1 MQFWNELEGRVFDG
15 VYPLRR
21 LTRSEG
27 RTAWFET
34 ESGDGRRAVIS
45 LTESLTDVEEVVK
58 RLEAAQG
65 LQDPNLV
72 AIFKVGRARFEK
84 TLFVYALMEHTE
96 QNLSEVLREQ
106 PLSKEDVQQVAEAL
120 VGALTTIHQHGLLH
134 GRVEPDSVF
143 AVGETVKLRSDCL
156 QSPGSTRAGDVAGIG
171 ATIFQA
177 FTQRKAE
184 KADDGQI
191 NRLPA
196 PFAEIV
202 RNSLSSRWSLGQV
215 AAALRPPAAGAA
227 APAAAQTPRAAAPTI
242 PARAEPVAQNPVPA
256 RQASTAREAPPAAR
270 TDPASV
276 SSSLI
281 SSIEEEEEKEDAAVS
296 KSFRTT
302 AVYIALAVVVLVV
315 VVWLAFRPKTN
326 STAGN
331 PPVSPPASSLAAAPS
346 AAPSQEPETRA
357 PAAEPSPAPPP
368 STQPAKPSASRRAP
382 TQAVSPAAAAVD
394 TRAPSERLVWHVIA
408 YTYNRQDQAQ
418 RKIDEIS
425 QEHADLQA
433 SILSISAGGRPHF
446 LVTIGGPMSRDQA
459 IALRDK
465 AAALGLP
472 ADSYV
477 QNFSH

>member
-1 MQFWNELEGRVFDG
+1 MQFWNELEGQVFDG

-34 ESGDGRRAVIS
+34 DSGDGRRVTIS
-45 LTESLTDVEEVVK
+45 LTESLTDVDEVVK
-58 RLEAAQG
+58 RLEDAQG

-106 PLSKEDVQQVAEAL
+106 PLSKEDVQEVAEAL

-134 GRVEPDSVF
+134 GRVEPASVL

-171 ATIFQA
+171 ATLFQA

-215 AAALRPPAAGAA
+215 AAALKPPAAGAA
-227 APAAAQTPRAAAPTI
+227 APAATQTPRAAAPTI
-242 PARAEPVAQNPVPA
+242 PPRAEPVAQNPVPA
-256 RQASTAREAPPAAR
+256 RPAPTAREAPPETR
-270 TDPASV
+270 TDPAPV

-281 SSIEEEEEKEDAAVS
+281 SSMEEEDEAVS

-302 AVYIALAVVVLVV
+302 AVYIALAVLVLLV

-326 STAGN
+326 STAGS

-346 AAPSQEPETRA
+346 AAPPQEPETRA
-357 PAAEPSPAPPP
+357 PATEPSPAQRP

-382 TQAVSPAAAAVD
+382 TQAASPAAVAAD
-394 TRAPSERLVWHVIA
+394 TLAPSDRPVWHVIA

-459 IALRDK
+459 LALRDK